1 MFENSFL
8 YEIWVDFVDLK
19 EICIFSYIFI
29 WLYVCIFKKDR
40 LFFVNKNRFFF
51 YGIIYVRNV
60 FFMYVLDKNFVMFVV
75 FRFEFYII

>member
-1 MFENSFL
+1 MFENLFL

-51 YGIIYVRNV
+51 YGIIYVCNV
-60 FFMYVLDKNFVMFVV
+60 FFKCMF
-75 FRFEFYII
+75 